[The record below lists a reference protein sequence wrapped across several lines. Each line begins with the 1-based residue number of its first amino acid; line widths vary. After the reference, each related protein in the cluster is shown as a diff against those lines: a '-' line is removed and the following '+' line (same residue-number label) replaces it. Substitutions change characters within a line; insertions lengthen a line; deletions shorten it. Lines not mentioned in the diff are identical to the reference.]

1 MVAKSILANMEVT
14 ERSRKFYDG
23 TYQVFAEGFV
33 DDKGLYR
40 DFDCIIPE
48 ARAPTPLPPTFPD
61 DSEDESVCEEKGVHS
76 AAEDLPTTEHGRKVS
91 KEETS
96 PVTQKETGNQSEVVS
111 SPSSDLSDCSSEL
124 LNWKMDKGL
133 MKTSALAREGA
144 PLPAA
149 KHAPKRTTTTRGVA
163 QKVRRTQKR
172 ASAVTATKKA
182 PAAAPSTRN
191 MTPDEGGMSRRRS
204 ARLR

>member
-1 MVAKSILANMEVT
+1 MVAKSRSANMEVT

-23 TYQVFAEGFV
+23 TYQVFAEGFI

-40 DFDCIIPE
+40 DFDCIDPE

-61 DSEDESVCEEKGVHS
+61 DSEDEGVCEEKGVHS
-76 AAEDLPTTEHGRKVS
+76 AAQDWPGAEHGHKVG

-96 PVTQKETGNQSEVVS
+96 PVTQKETSSRSQVVS
-111 SPSSDLSDCSSEL
+111 SPSSDLSDCSPEL
-124 LNWKMDKGL
+124 LNWKMDERL

-144 PLPAA
+144 PLPTV

-163 QKVRRTQKR
+163 QKVRGTQKR
-172 ASAVTATKKA
+172 ASGVAATQRA

-191 MTPDEGGMSRRRS
+191 VPPDEGGMSRRRS